1 MNRRDRLAIVSL
13 AVMLAIVGV
22 AMLLPSGGPAI
33 VQGTVTPAAAV
44 TYREAVV
51 GHPSSVNPLTARTQA
66 DRDLVALLFRGLVKA
81 APDGTFGPDLARSW
95 NVSAD
100 GKTYTFYM
108 ASDARWEDGQ
118 PVTAADVVFTVG
130 LASDPNYQGPLGAA
144 WQDVTAKAVSAHV
157 VEIDLPVPLGGF
169 LSQATMPILPQHVLG
184 NVSVTD
190 LAGSDFSSRPM
201 GDGPFRLTAIDA
213 SHAVL
218 ARAGQAPTGSPSTSE
233 SASGETPTAVASA
246 PASAAPSGTAVPGQ
260 PISSLELRFY
270 DDQASALAA
279 YTAGEVD
286 AVGGLSAEN
295 VDSALKRADSRLL
308 RYQWASLTSVVLNQ
322 RSSHPEFASL
332 GVRHALLSAIDRA
345 GVLTG
350 ILQVRG
356 SVADAPLP
364 SWSSWYDPAAVS
376 SVPYSGTVAAEDLA
390 NAGWTRGPDGWQLPN
405 SATAYAIEL
414 LTLDQASNPALYQV
428 AQQVASDWRDVGLQ
442 VSVVAAP
449 VSDYRQ
455 RLGDGE
461 FDAAVVEYELGLD
474 PDVSP
479 LFLSTQAAPA
489 GSNLSG
495 VTDTALDRLLQAA
508 RTTLGSGRPAAVSAL
523 EKYITS
529 NVLMLP
535 ICFSDYQ
542 FVLSSRVAGVETGQ
556 IGDPSGRFW
565 DVLDWRLA
573 GAG

>member
-1 MNRRDRLAIVSL
+1 MNRRDRLAIISL
-13 AVMLAIVGV
+13 AVMLAVVAV
-22 AMLLPSGGPAI
+22 AMLLPSGRHGT
-33 VQGTVTPAAAV
+33 VQGTSTPAAAV

-51 GHPSSVNPLTARTQA
+51 TRPSSVNPLTARTQA

-81 APDGTFGPDLARSW
+81 APDGTFQPDLARNW

-157 VEIDLPVPLGGF
+157 VEIDLPVPLAGF

-184 NVSVTD
+184 NVSVAG
-190 LAGSDFSSRPM
+190 LADSDFSTRPM
-201 GDGPFRLTAIDA
+201 GDGPFRLIQIDA
-213 SHAVL
+213 SHAML
-218 ARAGQAPTGSPSTSE
+218 APAGEAASGRPSASE
-233 SASGETPTAVASA
+233 SAAGEIPSPVASA
-246 PASAAPSGTAVPGQ
+246 SPSATPVPGK
-260 PISSLELRFY
+260 PIGTLELLFY

-286 AVGGLSAEN
+286 AVGGLSVEIT
-295 VDSALKRADSRLL
+295 DSAMKRAGSRLL

-332 GVRHALLSAIDRA
+332 SVRHALLSAIDRA

-356 SVADAPLP
+356 SVAEAPLP
-364 SWSSWYDPAAVS
+364 SWSSWYDPGAISA
-376 SVPYSGTVAAEDLA
+376 VPYSGSVAAEDLA
-390 NAGWTRGPDGWQLPN
+390 DAGWTRGLDGWQLPN
-405 SATAYAIEL
+405 STTAYAIKL
-414 LTLDQASNPALYQV
+414 LTLDQASNPTLYRV
-428 AQQVASDWRDVGLQ
+428 AQQVASDWRDLGLQ
-442 VSVVAAP
+442 VSVVTAP

-455 RLGDGE
+455 QLVGGQ
-461 FDAAVVEYELGLD
+461 FDAAVVEYRLGLD

-479 LFLSTQAAPA
+479 LLLSTQAAPA
-489 GSNLSG
+489 GPNLSG
-495 VTDTALDRLLQAA
+495 VADSTLDRLLQTV
-508 RTTLGSGRPAAVSAL
+508 RTTPGSGRPAAISAL

-542 FVLSSRVAGVETGQ
+542 FVVSSRVAGVETGQ

-573 GAG
+573 SAG